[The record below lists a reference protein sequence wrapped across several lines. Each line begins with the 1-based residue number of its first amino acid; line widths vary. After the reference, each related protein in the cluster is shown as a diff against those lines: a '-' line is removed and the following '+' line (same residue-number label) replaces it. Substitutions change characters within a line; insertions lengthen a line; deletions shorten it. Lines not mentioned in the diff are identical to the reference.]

1 MIFLTCISGS
11 ADGLLGETIISSFW
25 KGPILDTSA
34 NIPQSYS
41 TRDQTPGALLRRTRN
56 TNSKQCRHS
65 SHPGDTHQ
73 RWTHFPGTW
82 TSCPQQEVTERV
94 PTGAGEPPPLHP
106 RGCHLRT
113 QRQEEM
119 LDCFR
124 SGEGTFLECKSYIVP
139 PVNQFDGCD
148 W

>member
-1 MIFLTCISGS
+1 MACWEKQLYLLSGK
-11 ADGLLGETIISSFW
+11 DRYWILL
-25 KGPILDTSA
+25 
-34 NIPQSYS
+34 
-41 TRDQTPGALLRRTRN
+41 QTYHKVIQPVTKHQALYWRRTRN

-73 RWTHFPGTW
+73 RWTHFPGTC

-113 QRQEEM
+113 RQEEM